1 MKKQWV
7 FVFFFFLS
15 LAAGGQTDTARLRD
29 TTELPD
35 SLAAAVA
42 DTVPPKPAYSFLLDS
57 AIYNRQPYFSF
68 TNPTQRLVT
77 EKSWEDKDGFFY
89 ITIALLIYFAL
100 VRNGFSR
107 YVKDLFGLFFRT
119 SVKQR
124 QIKEQLMQA
133 PLPSLLLNILFFLS
147 GGLFINLIL
156 QYLEL
161 STGFNFWL
169 LLLYC
174 VVGLALVYIVK
185 FITLKVCGWLF
196 RLSDATD
203 IYTFIVFTANKIIGI
218 ALLPFLILL
227 SFSEGVVQQ
236 AGFIIGVMVVS
247 GLFIYRYFLSYL
259 SVNRQIKIN
268 FFHFF
273 LYLLAFEIIPLLLI
287 NKVLLQFL
295 GENS

>member
-7 FVFFFFLS
+7 LIFFIFCCV
-15 LAAGGQTDTARLRD
+15 AAGAQGDTAILRD
-29 TTELPD
+29 TAVLQDT
-35 SLAAAVA
+35 LAQIA
-42 DTVPPKPAYSFLLDS
+42 DTVPPKPAYSIFLDTNLY
-57 AIYNRQPYFSF
+57 ARQPYFSF
-68 TNPTQRLVT
+68 TDGEQRIVT
-77 EKSWEDKDGFFY
+77 AKTWEDKDAFFY

-100 VRNGFSR
+100 VRNGFTR
-107 YVKDLFGLFFRT
+107 YTKDLFGLFFRT

-156 QYLEL
+156 RYLGL
-161 STGFNFWL
+161 GGHFNFWL

-174 VVGLALVYIVK
+174 IAGLALVYIVK
-185 FITLKVCGWLF
+185 FITLKICGWLF
-196 RLSDATD
+196 RMSDAID
-203 IYTFIVFTANKIIGI
+203 VYTFIVFTANKIIGI

-227 SFSEGVVQQ
+227 SFSDGVVQQ
-236 AGFIIGVMVVS
+236 TAFILGLILVGA
-247 GLFIYRYFLSYL
+247 LFIYRYFLSYL

-273 LYLLAFEIIPLLLI
+273 LYLLAFEIVPLLLI
-287 NKVLLQFL
+287 NKVLLQYL

>member
-7 FVFFFFLS
+7 LFFSFLLC
-15 LAAGGQTDTARLRD
+15 LAAGAQTDTAALRD
-29 TTELPD
+29 TTVVQD
-35 SLAAAVA
+35 TLAQIR
-42 DTVPPKPAYSFLLDS
+42 DTVAPKPAYSIFLDS
-57 AIYNRQPYFSF
+57 NIYARQPYFSF
-68 TNPTQRLVT
+68 TNAEQRIVT
-77 EKSWEDKDGFFY
+77 AKTWEDKDAFFY

-100 VRNGFSR
+100 VRNGFNR
-107 YVKDLFGLFFRT
+107 YTKDLFGLFFRT
-119 SVKQR
+119 SLKQR

-133 PLPSLLLNILFFLS
+133 PLPSLLFNILFFLS

-156 QYLEL
+156 RYLGL
-161 STGFNFWL
+161 GQNFNFWL

-174 VVGLALVYIVK
+174 IAGLALVYIVK
-185 FITLKVCGWLF
+185 FITLKICGWLF
-196 RLSDATD
+196 RLSDAID

-227 SFSEGVVQQ
+227 SFSDGVVQQ
-236 AGFIIGVMVVS
+236 TAFILGLLLV
-247 GLFIYRYFLSYL
+247 GALFIYRYFLSYL

-273 LYLLAFEIIPLLLI
+273 LYLLAFEIVPLLLI
-287 NKVLLQFL
+287 NKVLLQYL